1 LEYVEAS
8 NEDTAK
14 KSKGNLVKHIHER
27 VEKIKRD
34 VTMEVEF
41 MTLLQ
46 RDKEKIE
53 EGREQGR
60 EEGIAEAIEK
70 MLRKNVKKETI
81 SELLE
86 VDLKLVEE
94 IASGIK

>member
-53 EGREQGR
+53 EG
-60 EEGIAEAIEK
+60 IKKVAINLLDILDDK
-70 MLRKNVKKETI
+70 TI
-81 SELLE
+81 SEKTGLTIEE
-86 VDLKLVEE
+86 VITLRESAKN
-94 IASGIK
+94 I